1 MNRCCTLVILML
13 AAFGSF
19 LASTMPAYAQS
30 SAFSYQGRLLGS
42 NGQPANG
49 DYDLQFTLRNAAN
62 AQVGAVLTNAPVTV
76 SNGLFTTML
85 DFGGISFAGSARF
98 LEIGVR
104 TNGSL
109 AAYDILSPPQPI
121 TTVPYAYR
129 AAVAS
134 SFPGPVTDS
143 QLTANIPRLNVS
155 SVFTA
160 PVTATGTFSGTLSG
174 TFNGAASGTF
184 SGNSS
189 GTFSGTAGG
198 TINGNGAGLTNVN
211 ITNVVGILP
220 ANPVWQ
226 IVQTS
231 PQQGAAN
238 TAYLTTNSSQVT
250 VILPGSPGLGSTLR
264 VSGAGAGGWK
274 ISENAGQS
282 ILTGNLGLPAGSF
295 WATNRNLGS
304 MAWQAVASSVDG
316 TKMVAAV
323 SSGFLYTS
331 TDSGA
336 TWTQRATS
344 QAWHS
349 VASSADGTRLA
360 AAVSSG
366 LIYTSIDSGSNWTA
380 RLGSA
385 AWYSIAS
392 SADGS
397 KLAAVVNN
405 GFIYTSVDSGTNWTQ
420 RASSLPWVS
429 IAASADGVKLVA
441 VANNDKIYTSA
452 DSGVTW
458 TNRDSI
464 RPWIYVAS
472 SGDGVK
478 LVAVANNDFIYT
490 SGDSGANWT
499 RHDVTARPWAGVS
512 CSADGTRMVAVANLE
527 KVYTSYDSGQT
538 WTARFDLANNSHPWK
553 CVTYSGDGTRLLGA
567 ENGGFLYNSAATTS
581 VAGNLTGIQYS
592 AIELQYIGGG
602 LWMPLSFTGT
612 FFGN

>member
-1 MNRCCTLVILML
+1 MNRYCASVILII

-19 LASTMPAYAQS
+19 FACTTTGHAQT
-30 SAFSYQGRLLGS
+30 SAFSYQGRLLGGS
-42 NGQPANG
+42 GQPANG
-49 DYDLQFTLRNAAN
+49 NFDLQFKLRDATTN
-62 AQVGAVLTNAPVTV
+62 QVGATLTNAPVTV
-76 SNGLFTTML
+76 SNGLFTTTL
-85 DFGGISFAGSARF
+85 DFGGLSLNGTPRF

-104 TNGSL
+104 TNGSS
-109 AAYDILSPPQPI
+109 AAYDILSPLQPV
-121 TTVPYAYR
+121 TSVPYAYR

-134 SFPGPVTDS
+134 SYPGSITDN
-143 QLTANIPRLNVS
+143 QLTANIPRLNGN
-155 SVFTA
+155 SVFTG

-174 TFNGAASGTF
+174 TFSGASIGTF

-220 ANPVWQ
+220 ANPIWQ
-226 IVQTS
+226 VVQTLS
-231 PQQGAAN
+231 QQALAN
-238 TAYLTTNSSQVT
+238 TSYLTTNNSQVT
-250 VILPGSPGLGSTLR
+250 VILPASPGLGTMMR
-264 VSGAGAGGWK
+264 ISGAGAGGWK
-274 ISENAGQS
+274 LSQNAGQS
-282 ILTGNLGLPAGSF
+282 ILTGNLGLPAGNF
-295 WATNRNLGS
+295 WTTNHALGNL
-304 MAWQAVASSVDG
+304 AWQAVASSADG
-316 TKMVAAV
+316 AKMVAAV
-323 SSGFLYTS
+323 SSGFIYTS
-331 TDSGA
+331 VDSGA

-366 LIYTSIDSGSNWTA
+366 LVYTSVDSGANWTA
-380 RLGSA
+380 RAGSL

-392 SADGS
+392 SADGT

-405 GFIYTSVDSGTNWTQ
+405 GFIYTSVDAGTNWTQ

-429 IAASADGVKLVA
+429 IASSVDGVKLVA

-458 TNRDSI
+458 TNRDSN

-478 LVAVANNDFIYT
+478 LVAVANNDWIYT

-499 RHDVTARPWAGVS
+499 RRDSATRPWSGVA
-512 CSADGTRMVAVANLE
+512 CSADGKNMVAVANGD
-527 KVYTSYDSGQT
+527 KIYSSYDAGQT
-538 WTARFDLANNSHPWK
+538 WTARFDLTSNSHPWR
-553 CVTYSGDGTRLLGA
+553 CVAYSGNGTRLLAA
-567 ENGGFLYNSAATTS
+567 EFNGLLYNSAASTS
-581 VAGNLTGIQYS
+581 VGGYLTGIQYS
-592 AIELQYIGGG
+592 AVELQYIGGG
-602 LWMPLSFTGT
+602 LWMPVSSAGT
-612 FFGN
+612 FYGN